1 MPRKGIINGNGY
13 ECDICCRLLKP
24 HDVFRV
30 RCVKT
35 VGHTGELKMLD
46 SIGVCEECYRK
57 EFLQLCDRGL
67 LRTRIKGKK
76 VGVEE

>member
-13 ECDICCRLLKP
+13 ECDICGQLLKS

-30 RCVKT
+30 GCVKT
-35 VGHTGELKMLD
+35 VGHTGELRMLD

-57 EFLQLCDRGL
+57 NSLICV
-67 LRTRIKGKK
+67 GK
-76 VGVEE
+76 VY